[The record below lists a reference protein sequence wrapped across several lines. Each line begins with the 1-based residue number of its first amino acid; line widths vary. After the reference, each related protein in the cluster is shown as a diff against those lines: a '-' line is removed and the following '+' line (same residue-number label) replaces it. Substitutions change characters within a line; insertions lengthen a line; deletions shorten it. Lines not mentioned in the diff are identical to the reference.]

1 MCRLFPCIPIF
12 RRFFFDKKCKNNV
25 FVYGVKNCIFFV
37 KNVCFGVK
45 KGISENMTRGGPK
58 TYYYPHL
65 QLHSPHGLLS
75 KYNS

>member
-1 MCRLFPCIPIF
+1 MGLKISL
-12 RRFFFDKKCKNNV
+12 
-25 FVYGVKNCIFFV
+25 FFV

-45 KGISENMTRGGPK
+45 KGISENMARGGPK

-65 QLHSPHGLLS
+65 QHHSPHGLLS